1 MQKEV
6 PFQIAMESRY
16 PEQIAIAVARDAQG
30 KYNPVTVGWVM
41 PTSLQPP
48 MIALSLGK
56 GRYTTDA
63 IRRSREFVV
72 AYASEAQA
80 AEAKFFGT
88 HSGRETDKFTMVRCA
103 TEKAHRIDSKLLTD
117 AVANFECRL
126 VQEIETGDHVI
137 FVGEVVCAHVHS
149 NPANR
154 LFTLIKSQHLGGF
167 RQK

>member
-6 PFQIAMESRY
+6 PFQIAIESRY

-30 KYNPVTVGWVM
+30 KYNPITLGWVM
-41 PTSLQPP
+41 PTSLAPP
-48 MIALSLGK
+48 MLAISVGK
-56 GRYTTDA
+56 ARYTADA
-63 IRRSREFVV
+63 IRRSACFVV
-72 AYASEAQA
+72 AYPSESQAQ
-80 AEAKFFGT
+80 EAKFFGT
-88 HSGRETDKFTMVRCA
+88 HSGRETDKLAHVRCE
-103 TEKAHRIDSKLLTD
+103 TEKAHKVDSRLLTD

-126 VQEIETGDHVI
+126 VQEMETGDLII

>member
-6 PFQIAMESRY
+6 PFQIAIESRY

-30 KYNPVTVGWVM
+30 KYNPVTIGWVM

-48 MIALSLGK
+48 LLALSLGK
-56 GRYTTDA
+56 TRYTSEA
-63 IRRSREFVV
+63 IRRSREFVL

-80 AEAKFFGT
+80 NEAKFFGSHT
-88 HSGRETDKFTMVRCA
+88 GRETDKFAMVRCA
-103 TEKAHRIDSKLLTD
+103 TEKAHRIDGRLLTD

-126 VQEIETGDHVI
+126 VHELETGDHVI
-137 FVGEVVCAHVHS
+137 FVGEVVCSHVHS

-154 LFTLIKSQHLGGF
+154 LFTLIKSQHMGGF